1 MVLPKTGKV
10 HYIEL
15 WNLATKRRDDADF
28 ERKLLTLARRLT
40 AIEAH
45 DSQYLPTRR
54 KLYDALCEWK
64 LSTTDGGVDQGKQLY
79 IAMQSAGLAKEFKDL
94 IGINILIIYI
104 CSLFRY
110 GF

>member
-1 MVLPKTGKV
+1 MRM
-10 HYIEL
+10 E
-15 WNLATKRRDDADF
+15 
-28 ERKLLTLARRLT
+28 TLN
-40 AIEAH
+40 
-45 DSQYLPTRR
+45 
-54 KLYDALCEWK
+54 
-64 LSTTDGGVDQGKQLY
+64 TDGGVDQGKQLY